1 MFTLLYLG
9 LLNGR
14 YFHLSVPFVV
24 VFCITLIH
32 DWGHDT
38 NMHFQ
43 QSSFLFTCDIFMTL
57 PRNSFILGGPGYA
70 QLFTMVDPGDV
81 ALEPHRLSGNRT
93 TLLSDLKADTCVSI
107 TNEINGRYL
116 WIKVM
121 PLHPYLFRGAFS
133 VFITGRDLSC
143 SPMDG
148 ISVAVQPACGINGTC
163 NIAIP
168 CVAQVPTQMG
178 ELNFCKYRC
187 STPVVWDFIA
197 MHITRF
203 WFNTN
208 TLMELCEVWFSN

>member
-1 MFTLLYLG
+1 MDDISIYLS
-9 LLNGR
+9 
-14 YFHLSVPFVV
+14 HLWLSSAQHLFMIEEVMIQTCISNYR
-24 VFCITLIH
+24 VFCSHAIYLWLCLGIL
-32 DWGHDT
+32 
-38 NMHFQ
+38 
-43 QSSFLFTCDIFMTL
+43 SF
-57 PRNSFILGGPGYA
+57 LGGPSYA
-70 QLFTMVDPGDV
+70 QLFTMVGPGDV

-93 TLLSDLKADTCVSI
+93 TLLSDRKADTCFSI

-121 PLHPYLFRGAFS
+121 PLHPYLFRDAFS

-148 ISVAVQPACGINGTC
+148 ILVAVQPACDINGTC

-178 ELNFCKYRC
+178 ELNYCKYRC
-187 STPVVWDFIA
+187 LTPVIWDFIA

-203 WFNTN
+203 WSNTN